1 MRFIED
7 YIECMR
13 HSKEVRS
20 YIATTSLSFLSSRRI
35 IDRLPEDP
43 FTPLS
48 PFFLFFPIPSS
59 DPTPLASN
67 SAQIERAKTIRSQAS
82 LHLAQEGKS
91 KAEVASLLKHG
102 VGASVGLME
111 TKGYESYKREGERNT
126 AIRA

>member
-1 MRFIED
+1 MHATLQRGPFLHSYSFTFLRLFSED
-7 YIECMR
+7 HR
-13 HSKEVRS
+13 PPSGRPS
-20 YIATTSLSFLSSRRI
+20 
-35 IDRLPEDP
+35 
-43 FTPLS
+43 TPLS
-48 PFFLFFPIPSS
+48 PFFLFFFFRFRDLTPP
-59 DPTPLASN
+59 PLASN

-111 TKGYESYKREGERNT
+111 TKGYESYKREGERNA